1 MSRAHRLAAVLV
13 LNLGLV
19 AALVA
24 AAAAAHSLAVLAEG
38 GDYLLDAAGVGV
50 ALVALRLA
58 RPARR
63 GRVSGRPNATNVAAL
78 INSGWLLVLELLV
91 AGAAAYRLVTGT
103 PPVDG
108 LPVLIVSGIAA
119 LVMTAGALIL
129 RGDPDGDD
137 EDATKV
143 PDLSIAAVLLDTIAD
158 AAAAAGVAV
167 VGAIIL
173 VVKGWYWLD
182 PAVALAIAAIV
193 ACHALLLIHRIL
205 SRIQRQS

>member
-1 MSRAHRLAAVLV
+1 MARAHRLVAVLV

-19 AALVA
+19 AALA
-24 AAAAAHSLAVLAEG
+24 ATAVTARSLAVLAEG
-38 GDYLLDAAGVGV
+38 GDYLLDAAGIGV
-50 ALVALRLA
+50 ALLALRLA

-63 GRVSGRPNATNVAAL
+63 GRRSGRPNANNVAAL

-119 LVMTAGALIL
+119 MVMTAGALIL
-129 RGDPDGDD
+129 RGDPDDED

-167 VGAIIL
+167 AGAIIL

-182 PAVALAIAAIV
+182 PAVALAIAAII
-193 ACHALLLIHRIL
+193 ACHALVLINKIL
-205 SRIQRQS
+205 SRLKSQS